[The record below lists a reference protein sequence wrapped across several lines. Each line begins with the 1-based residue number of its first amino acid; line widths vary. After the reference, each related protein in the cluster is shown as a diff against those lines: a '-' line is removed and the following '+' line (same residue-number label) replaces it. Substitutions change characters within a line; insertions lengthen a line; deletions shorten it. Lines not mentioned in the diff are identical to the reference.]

1 MPSGKSTILS
11 IQGSLLKKVNPNI
24 IINVINDET
33 LLIAANVT
41 EDDFKNLIF
50 VTNNPSFDNSYMYL
64 TNIEVYLDNN
74 LEKTEIYGLLPIVS
88 QRIGQSDCSAYIDAK
103 RTHQPFID
111 GFQDGISIGQL
122 INELSNLSVNTPDT
136 YGKSKKFTLYID
148 PKNSSNP
155 PPKGG
160 SNNSFSSSQTTSPI
174 FSS

>member
-74 LEKTEIYGLLPIVS
+74 LEQTEIYGLLPIVS
-88 QRIGQSDCSAYIDAK
+88 QQIGQSDCSAYIDAK

-111 GFQDGISIGQL
+111 GFQGGISIGQL

>member
-148 PKNSSNP
+148 PKRISSP
-155 PPKGG
+155 PP
-160 SNNSFSSSQTTSPI
+160 SPKRGLI
-174 FSS
+174 DC